1 MLPEKIFHGRAD
13 FAPGGDP
20 HPAPSRRQYTSP
32 GIRGNPEFR
41 AHARHCAAAHGMEPS
56 AIGPPAP
63 TPILQ
68 PGRANPSSPPLTRT
82 NDRAINAHMTKGIDT
97 RMTILETGLDLASR
111 LGLEAVTIGTLAKA
125 TGMSKSGLFAH
136 FQSKENL
143 QIELL
148 KFAGEIFAKDVVAPA
163 LRIASGEPRIRALVV
178 NWIKYARNL
187 AGGCIFVTASTDFKD
202 RPGKVRD
209 FIISQQ
215 ESWIDCLR
223 RVARSAVESG
233 DFRDDIDCDQF
244 AFEIYSLLLGF
255 HLYHTLL
262 DSAET
267 EKRQEAALDQLLRV
281 YRHPVAEGT
290 SKRRE
295 TGLPT

>member
-1 MLPEKIFHGRAD
+1 MPLIAGRSFNVALPE
-13 FAPGGDP
+13 
-20 HPAPSRRQYTSP
+20 RRV
-32 GIRGNPEFR
+32 
-41 AHARHCAAAHGMEPS
+41 
-56 AIGPPAP
+56 
-63 TPILQ
+63 
-68 PGRANPSSPPLTRT
+68 SSTPLTRT
-82 NDRAINAHMTKGIDT
+82 NDRAINIRMTKGIDT

-148 KFAGEIFAKDVVAPA
+148 RYAGEIFAKDVVVPA
-163 LRIASGEPRIRALVV
+163 LRVASGEPRIRALVV
-178 NWIKYARNL
+178 NWIKYARSL
-187 AGGCIFVTASTDFKD
+187 AGGCMFVTASTDFKH

-209 FIISQQ
+209 FLLLQQ

-223 RVARSAVESG
+223 RVAQSAVESG
-233 DFRDDIDCDQF
+233 DFRNDIDCDQF

-262 DSAET
+262 DNAET
-267 EKRQEAALDQLLRV
+267 EKRQGAALDQLLKS
-281 YRHPVAEGT
+281 YRRAVAEGT
-290 SKRRE
+290 SKRRQ
-295 TGLPT
+295 TGLQT